1 MESKRSLDDIIRSF
15 DACCE
20 ILKRCL
26 DPEVNGVRNIL
37 DRAVNLITKA
47 AKKKKE
53 KRNKQKKRRQKLKGP
68 GMRLEMMKMMMMIW
82 IIVMVRNTFWV
93 MFMQGSRQNSKWN
106 IDKDYGNTLLTM
118 TADG

>member
-1 MESKRSLDDIIRSF
+1 MESKRSLDDIIQSFF

-26 DPEVNGVRNIL
+26 
-37 DRAVNLITKA
+37 TKA

-68 GMRLEMMKMMMMIW
+68 VMRLAMMKMMMMIW
-82 IIVMVRNTFWV
+82 IIVMVRNVYGIAIWDK
-93 MFMQGSRQNSKWN
+93 GGRQNSKWN

>member
-1 MESKRSLDDIIRSF
+1 
-15 DACCE
+15 
-20 ILKRCL
+20 
-26 DPEVNGVRNIL
+26 VNGVRNIL

-82 IIVMVRNTFWV
+82 IIIMVRKTFWGYV
-93 MFMQGSRQNSKWN
+93 FGIEIGDKGGLQHSKWN
-106 IDKDYGNTLLTM
+106 MNKDYG
-118 TADG
+118 